1 MAADIFKCV
10 ICNSSDCEENLTKL
24 TKKGCDSLKSSGE
37 ARGKILNL
45 IIVVN
50 PLFMAIAEKTTLVS
64 IKSLSLKS
72 NNNQQ
77 LQQQIVIVIGQ
88 ENL

>member
-1 MAADIFKCV
+1 
-10 ICNSSDCEENLTKL
+10 
-24 TKKGCDSLKSSGE
+24 
-37 ARGKILNL
+37 
-45 IIVVN
+45 
-50 PLFMAIAEKTTLVS
+50 MAIAEKTTLVS

-88 ENL
+88 EKLQINIVFFADSNLA

>member
-1 MAADIFKCV
+1 
-10 ICNSSDCEENLTKL
+10 
-24 TKKGCDSLKSSGE
+24 
-37 ARGKILNL
+37 
-45 IIVVN
+45 
-50 PLFMAIAEKTTLVS
+50 MAIAEKTTLVS

-88 ENL
+88 EKLQINIVFFADSNLYVDVVVTVTQDDVHVVKMGWNVQLHVKIVKV